1 MIMKTEH
8 SIQQVGRVA
17 PRAPGFDFVAGGAHG
32 VTRPTNLHPKRLGFY
47 WMLALACS
55 LFAVGSSR
63 AEEADA
69 TRSPFGITVSTN
81 LNGGA
86 LAVKVDFSVPT
97 NCVLYAERLHFLN
110 DDGTELTPLRIPTPQ
125 IKVDK
130 ATGHEKKIYDRN
142 FTVWLEPVTGNLQVK
157 FQGCTNDAC
166 FFPEKR
172 SFAMNGD
179 GIFSEATAT
188 AASLVNV
195 ATDTAAATA
204 DWQTEAKGFQV
215 IAKETGY
222 LKAGDFIQFL
232 NRTAAGELQAA
243 NDPLAK
249 YKRFGLVATV
259 CLILLGGLGLNLT
272 PCVLPLIPI
281 NLAIIGAG
289 KAAHSRRAGFLHGGA
304 YGLGMSLAYGIL
316 GLAVVLTG
324 AKFGTLNSSA
334 WFNVAIAGIFL
345 VLSLGMFDVVHI
357 DFTRFERLLGRRES
371 KAAHQSKNKW
381 LVAFTLGA
389 IAALLAG
396 ACVAPVVISVLL
408 MATDL
413 HAKGVA
419 IGLALPFLLG
429 IGMALPWPFMGA
441 SLSFL
446 PKPGKWMVWVKYG
459 FGGVIVLFA
468 AYYGSLAYGLF
479 QTPRATKNL
488 AANSGAAATSIGGD
502 QTLALALREA
512 RATGK
517 SVFVDFAASWCKNCE
532 AMDLTVFNQ
541 TNVQTHLK
549 NFILV
554 KYQAERPN
562 ESPAKEVLDHFQVLG
577 LPTYLV
583 MKPN

>member
-1 MIMKTEH
+1 MIDETAKRRKA
-8 SIQQVGRVA
+8 SLRRWRFAFALICCLVA
-17 PRAPGFDFVAGGAHG
+17 SCFAQAGE
-32 VTRPTNLHPKRLGFY
+32 TD
-47 WMLALACS
+47 S
-55 LFAVGSSR
+55 
-63 AEEADA
+63 

-81 LNGGA
+81 LSGGLPA
-86 LAVKVDFSVPT
+86 LKVDFSVPT
-97 NCVLYAERLHFLN
+97 DCVLYAERLHFLRE
-110 DDGTELTPLRIPTPQ
+110 DGTELTPQRLPTPVV
-125 IKVDK
+125 KVDK
-130 ATGHEKKIYDRN
+130 ATGHEKKLYDRN
-142 FTVWLEPVTGNLQVK
+142 FTVWLEPVAGSLLVK
-157 FQGCTNDAC
+157 FQGCTNAAC
-166 FFPEKR
+166 YFPEKR
-172 SFAMNGD
+172 TFAMNGL
-179 GIFSEATAT
+179 GAFIETAT
-188 AASLVNV
+188 AAATLVKV
-195 ATDTAAATA
+195 APVPAASS
-204 DWQTEAKGFQV
+204 DWKAEAGGFQV
-215 IAKETGY
+215 IATETGY
-222 LKAGDFIQFL
+222 VKAGDFVQFL
-232 NRTAAGELQAA
+232 NRTASGELQAA

-249 YKRFGLVATV
+249 YKRFGLVATLV
-259 CLILLGGLGLNLT
+259 LILIGGLGLNLT

-289 KAAHSRRAGFLHGGA
+289 KAAHSRRQGFLHGGA

-334 WFNVAIAGIFL
+334 WFNVAIALIFL

-357 DFTRFERLLGRRES
+357 DFTRFDRLLGKRES
-371 KAAHQSKNKW
+371 RAARQTHSKW

-413 HAKGVA
+413 HTKGVA

-429 IGMALPWPFMGA
+429 VGMALPWPFMGA

-459 FGGVIVLFA
+459 FGAVIVLFA
-468 AYYGSLAYGLF
+468 AYYGNLAFGLF
-479 QTPRATKNL
+479 KVQHSTTNL
-488 AANSGAAATSIGGD
+488 AAGSGATAMIEGADLS
-502 QTLALALREA
+502 LAKALREA
-512 RATGK
+512 HATGK

-541 TNVQTHLK
+541 TNVQTRLK

-554 KYQAERPN
+554 RYQAERPN
-562 ESPAKEVLDHFQVLG
+562 ESPAREVLDHFKVMG

-583 MKPN
+583 LKPK

>member
-1 MIMKTEH
+1 MFMKTEH
-8 SIQQVGRVA
+8 SIQQAGRGA
-17 PRAPGFDFVAGGAHG
+17 PHAPGCDFVAGGARAA
-32 VTRPTNLHPKRLGFY
+32 TRPASLQKAFRISFV
-47 WMLALACS
+47 LACC
-55 LFAVGSSR
+55 LFVFHFAH
-63 AEEADA
+63 AEDSDA
-69 TRSPFGITVSTN
+69 TRSPFGIRVSTN
-81 LNGGA
+81 LNGGVLA
-86 LAVKVDFSVPT
+86 LKVDFSVPT
-97 NCVLYAERLHFLN
+97 DCVLYAERLHFLN
-110 DDGTELTPLRIPTPQ
+110 GDSTELTPLRLPTPQ
-125 IKVDK
+125 LKVDK

-142 FTVWLEPVTGNLQVK
+142 FTAWLEPVTGNLQVK

-172 SFAMNGD
+172 SFAMNGA
-179 GIFSEATAT
+179 GIFSEATAST
-188 AASLVNV
+188 ASPVNV
-195 ATDTAAATA
+195 ATDTTAAA
-204 DWQTEAKGFQV
+204 DWKAEAKGFQV

-222 LKAGDFIQFL
+222 VKAGDFIQFL

-289 KAAHSRRAGFLHGGA
+289 KAAHSRREGFLHGGA

-357 DFTRFERLLGRRES
+357 DFTRFERLLGKRES
-371 KAAHQSKNKW
+371 RAARGTKSKW

-429 IGMALPWPFMGA
+429 LGMALPWPFMGA

-446 PKPGKWMVWVKYG
+446 PKPGRWMVWVKYG
-459 FGGVIVLFA
+459 FGVVIVLFA

-479 QTPRATKNL
+479 QSQRATTSL
-488 AANSGAAATSIGGD
+488 ATNSGAATAITGGD
-502 QTLALALREA
+502 QTLARALREA

-562 ESPAKEVLDHFQVLG
+562 ESPAKEVLDHFQVIG